1 MYFTVTYDGVPIG
14 ATEITGLGICVGRLF
29 VLPSYAAFGLSPPA
43 RRLGIA
49 FMAAHWSRVPSAT
62 AARAWRAASAEM
74 DRLEVRFGL
83 VDAKGATVP
92 TPRIALIELPR
103 RSPMAGAYIVV
114 DLGEAGAACGALVLV
129 PSTFIRGSDTSRPAA

>member
-1 MYFTVTYDGVPIG
+1 VYFTVTYDGVPIG

-29 VLPSYAAFGLSPPA
+29 VLPSYAAFGLSQPA

-49 FMAAHWSRVPSAT
+49 FMAAHWSRVPSST

-83 VDAKGATVP
+83 LDAKGAAAP
-92 TPRIALIELPR
+92 TPRIAIVELPR
-103 RSPMAGAYIVV
+103 RSPMAGAYVVV
-114 DLGEAGAACGALVLV
+114 DLGEAGAACGALV
-129 PSTFIRGSDTSRPAA
+129 PSTSIRDSDTTRPAA